1 MPCVENF
8 KRSSAV
14 PKKTSN
20 EEGRSTNGQ
29 VKQKSCIGFG
39 LPNYL
44 PEMPCSED
52 AASTSKHKDI
62 LIKEHSK
69 SNPNARIIGS
79 SMQLIFYDRQ
89 GKSASC

>member
-1 MPCVENF
+1 MRKRRDRSVPGVENLRI

-20 EEGRSTNGQ
+20 EEGSSTDGQ

-69 SNPNARIIGS
+69 SNPNAGIIHAVVF
-79 SMQLIFYDRQ
+79 L
-89 GKSASC
+89 